1 MQTHKS
7 GNRAVS
13 NNHSGGEDTIPHN
26 HNTFIVHFFRVKF
39 NFNKTNTQEGF
50 RNIVLEFHPTICREG
65 KCSDIFL
72 SLSLSFFTLHH
83 NYLLAYGSSNYVCGE
98 KHKKLADSL

>member
-26 HNTFIVHFFRVKF
+26 HNTFMVHFFRVKF
-39 NFNKTNTQEGF
+39 HFNKTNTQEGF

-65 KCSDIFL
+65 KCSDIF
-72 SLSLSFFTLHH
+72 FKFKFK
-83 NYLLAYGSSNYVCGE
+83 LLYAAPQLFACLW
-98 KHKKLADSL
+98 K